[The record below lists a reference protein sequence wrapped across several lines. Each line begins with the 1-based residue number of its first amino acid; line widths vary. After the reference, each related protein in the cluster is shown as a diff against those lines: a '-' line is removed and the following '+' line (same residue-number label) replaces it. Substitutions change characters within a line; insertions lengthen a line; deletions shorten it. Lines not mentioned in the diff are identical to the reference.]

1 MYIYIVTYIYI
12 ICRWWIFVD
21 FPAMVDEPEKNDGKQ
36 IAISHRI
43 VCVSTHHASTLSATL
58 GWQALDGKD
67 GLISQV
73 SPYVSWFIIPI
84 NYRYI
89 TNQNHIVNYG
99 SYLHQLR

>member
-1 MYIYIVTYIYI
+1 
-12 ICRWWIFVD
+12 
-21 FPAMVDEPEKNDGKQ
+21 MVDEPEKNDGKQ

-89 TNQNHIVNYG
+89 TNQNHIVAENTG
-99 SYLHQLR
+99 SIGLTQQNEKAAVGLFCAEIA